1 MSADL
6 QTGCDG
12 TEIPDQDGRGGTEWL
27 NQFKLPQK
35 SSLQRNRK
43 RQLSIDMSTE
53 VLTTSSAHLHLH
65 TRFMIAQP
73 LPLLDQG
80 SKEAEIG
87 PLQGNG
93 ASPRPVHL

>member
-1 MSADL
+1 M
-6 QTGCDG
+6 
-12 TEIPDQDGRGGTEWL
+12 EIPDQDGQGGTEQV

-43 RQLSIDMSTE
+43 RDVSTDTASE
-53 VLTTSSAHLHLH
+53 VLATSSAHFHLR
-65 TRFMIAQP
+65 TWFMIAQP
-73 LPLLDQG
+73 FPLLAEG

-93 ASPRPVHL
+93 IKTCPVHL